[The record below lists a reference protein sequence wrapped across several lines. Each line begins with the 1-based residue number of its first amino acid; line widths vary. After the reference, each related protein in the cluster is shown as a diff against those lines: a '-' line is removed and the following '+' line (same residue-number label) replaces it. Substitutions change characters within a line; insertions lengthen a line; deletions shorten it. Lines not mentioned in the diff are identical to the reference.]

1 MYDGYYGLDDYLDQ
15 EHQRMMEQEEVDR
28 EREWLEQMYGR
39 NGHNPPAPRKAEYV
53 QPVECPNCRTLN
65 TPEPDGRF
73 YCYVCEFEWEV
84 NES

>member
-1 MYDGYYGLDDYLDQ
+1 MDGHYYLDTYLDSWDRYMNDLT
-15 EHQRMMEQEEVDR
+15 EAEQNELWD
-28 EREWLEQMYGR
+28 QMMYGR